1 MAEDG
6 SRRLSASSEIKVLS
20 TAFLINYVI
29 GMLLCSMFNLH
40 IPCIGIMINKGASA
54 FPKIHPIQLM

>member
-6 SRRLSASSEIKVLS
+6 SRRLSASSQIKVLR

-40 IPCIGIMINKGASA
+40 IPCTGIMINKGASA
-54 FPKIHPIQLM
+54 STNIDLIQLM